1 MTEEIALFAM
11 FAIIDTNVPNN
22 VQQDMAEKH
31 LKLKPNHTMDLKT
44 DSEKTMESQDFHQS
58 VKKHV

>member
-1 MTEEIALFAM
+1 M
-11 FAIIDTNVPNN
+11 FAIIDINVPNN